1 MKGVH
6 FKQANI
12 VLKAPQGM
20 EDDCYDLHACR
31 YEDGYISKWQVSWKD
46 RLQILLTGTCWL
58 WVMSFTHPPVVI
70 CSEDPWR
77 NQKRWRKWLHAV
89 RLKWDARYRAKY
101 ISGEVKKAFRASG
114 IGAES

>member
-31 YEDGYISKWQVSWKD
+31 YEDGA
-46 RLQILLTGTCWL
+46 
-58 WVMSFTHPPVVI
+58 
-70 CSEDPWR
+70 

-89 RLKWDARYRAKY
+89 RLRWDTKYRARY
-101 ISGEVKKAFRASG
+101 IGDEVKKAFKASG